1 MTNAVAERILMD
13 KKSLNPFAAR
23 AMKLVLFVFA
33 LAVTTTLAQA
43 EDMASMI
50 SEYRRAHG
58 LPAVKT
64 DAQLT
69 GIAQRQAHA
78 MAASGV
84 MDHSVAGPFSARIA
98 GANANA
104 AAENIAMGTKTW
116 AGTLQLWKSSA
127 GHNANLL
134 LPGATS
140 VGVAVAHN
148 AQTRYKTFWA
158 MVIARKGERRRLRR

>member
-1 MTNAVAERILMD
+1 MNAIAERIVMG
-13 KKSLNPFAAR
+13 KKSLT
-23 AMKLVLFVFA
+23 LIVWFVFG

-50 SEYRRAHG
+50 SQYRRAHG
-58 LPAVKT
+58 LSAVRT
-64 DAQLT
+64 DPQLT
-69 GIAQRQAHA
+69 AIAQRQAHA
-78 MAASGV
+78 MAGSGV
-84 MDHSVAGPFSARIA
+84 MDHSVAGPFATRIA
-98 GANANA
+98 GAHVNS

-140 VGVAVAHN
+140 VGLAVAYN
-148 AQTRYKTFWA
+148 AQTRYKAFWA
-158 MVIARKGERRRLRR
+158 MVIARKGETRRLRR